1 MKKLLMAGLM
11 ALSVASIATAGNIKK
26 GKKVKTAVQ
35 KEQCCEKSKKDPKC
49 CAGGSCCH

>member
-26 GKKVKTAVQ
+26 GKKAKAAVQ
-35 KEQCCEKSKKDPKC
+35 KEQCCEKAKKDPNC
-49 CAGGSCCH
+49 CRGGSCCK